1 MRVYLDN
8 AATTALRPEALAA
21 MQPLLGPDFANPSSP
36 HSSGQR
42 VRRRLDEARE
52 RTAAALG
59 ARPAEIIFTGSGS
72 EADCFAIFGILD
84 AHGRGG
90 RGRFI
95 TSTIEH
101 HAVLHAADA
110 LRDRGHPVTI
120 LPVDHEGFVEESSLE
135 AALREARPQEAGTA
149 SREIALVSIMHANNE
164 IGTIQRIARLSA
176 IAREHG
182 ALFHTDA
189 VQTVGHIP
197 IDVAALG
204 VDALTFSAHKFEGP
218 KGVAALYLRSGVR
231 ATPLVY
237 GGGQEGG
244 HRAGTE
250 NVAGIVGL
258 SVALELA
265 TRDAAEQAAATA
277 ALRDRFIEGVL
288 SAVPASALNGS
299 RRERLPNNASLRFAH
314 IEGQTVVLALD
325 VAGFEVSTG
334 SACTSGSLEP
344 SHVLTAIG
352 LDAAA
357 ARGTVRFSLG
367 RTTMASDIARLSER
381 LPGTIEKLRAL
392 TGALVVGGGPTQVR
406 ERSGSP

>member
-1 MRVYLDN
+1 
-8 AATTALRPEALAA
+8 
-21 MQPLLGPDFANPSSP
+21 
-36 HSSGQR
+36 
-42 VRRRLDEARE
+42 
-52 RTAAALG
+52 
-59 ARPAEIIFTGSGS
+59 
-72 EADCFAIFGILD
+72 
-84 AHGRGG
+84 
-90 RGRFI
+90 
-95 TSTIEH
+95 
-101 HAVLHAADA
+101 
-110 LRDRGHPVTI
+110 
-120 LPVDHEGFVEESSLE
+120 
-135 AALREARPQEAGTA
+135 
-149 SREIALVSIMHANNE
+149 
-164 IGTIQRIARLSA
+164 
-176 IAREHG
+176 
-182 ALFHTDA
+182 
-189 VQTVGHIP
+189 
-197 IDVAALG
+197 
-204 VDALTFSAHKFEGP
+204 
-218 KGVAALYLRSGVR
+218 
-231 ATPLVY
+231 VY

>member
-1 MRVYLDN
+1 MAVYLDN

-21 MQPLLGPDFANPSSP
+21 MQPLLGPEFANPSSP

-42 VRRRLDEARE
+42 VRRLMDEARE

-59 ARPAEIIFTGSGS
+59 ASASEIIFTGSGS
-72 EADCFAIFGILD
+72 EADCMAIFGILH
-84 AHGRGG
+84 ARGAAAPG
-90 RGRFI
+90 HFI
-95 TSTIEH
+95 TSALEH

-110 LRDRGHPVTI
+110 LRERGHSVTI
-120 LPVDHEGFVEESSLE
+120 LPVDRDGFVDE
-135 AALREARPQEAGTA
+135 AALAAALGEARPQKAETA
-149 SREIALVSIMHANNE
+149 SRGAALVSIMHANNE
-164 IGTIQRIARLSA
+164 IGTIQHIARMSA
-176 IAREHG
+176 IAHEHG

-204 VDALTFSAHKFEGP
+204 VDALSLSAHKFEGP
-218 KGVAALYLRSGVR
+218 KGVAALFLRSGVR

-244 HRAGTE
+244 RRAGTE
-250 NVAGIVGL
+250 NVPGIVGL
-258 SVALELA
+258 SVALDLA
-265 TRDAAEQAAATA
+265 VRDVGEQAAATA
-277 ALRDRFIEGVL
+277 SLRDQLIEGVL
-288 SAVPASALNGS
+288 STIPGSALNGS
-299 RRERLPNNASLRFAH
+299 QRERLPNNASLRFAD

-325 VAGFEVSTG
+325 IAGFEASTG
-334 SACTSGSLEP
+334 SACTSGSMEP

-352 LDAAA
+352 LDAAC

-367 RTTMASDIARLSER
+367 RTTSAADIARLLEH

-392 TGALVVGGGPTQVR
+392 NGALVVRGGPTKTR
-406 ERSGSP
+406 EGSRSS